1 MHCITYL
8 GISMGSLMISTILIG
23 VCNSDEYKPLWTMS
37 KAIQDNNST
46 MYDLTTDTCHTVKS
60 PHGDNDI
67 CTDCIDFYQ
76 FHFLFPKS
84 ARKEDMWL
92 CGNEIHLLCS
102 SYMPEIAS
110 SWQNCSIAALLIIF
124 GITMHLTSLSY
135 ERSKLGEERK
145 LRDKIKERFYIN
157 QHVKS
162 EILRNSI
169 DASTLLISDKK

>member
-1 MHCITYL
+1 
-8 GISMGSLMISTILIG
+8 
-23 VCNSDEYKPLWTMS
+23 
-37 KAIQDNNST
+37 
-46 MYDLTTDTCHTVKS
+46 
-60 PHGDNDI
+60 
-67 CTDCIDFYQ
+67 
-76 FHFLFPKS
+76 
-84 ARKEDMWL
+84 MWL

-102 SYMPEIAS
+102 TYTPKIAS

-135 ERSKLGEERK
+135 KRSKLGEERK

-169 DASTLLISDKK
+169 DASTLLISEKK